1 MFVCV
6 CMWCLSTDFHFRFV
20 IRASTDAMLQYKLR
34 ALYGVEGRT
43 HHDQPLL
50 GKKAEQLTMTGP
62 YWGEGRTTLTGEKA
76 EQLIMTS
83 PYQGEGRTT
92 HHDWSLVR
100 TRREGGCWKS
110 RSHGNHLTSLHRLC
124 GTLEVLAGCT
134 VQTCLGHIYIYS
146 AGLHWRRGS
155 NLKIHDT

>member
-6 CMWCLSTDFHFRFV
+6 CMWCLSTDFHFHFV

-50 GKKAEQLTMTGP
+50 GKKAEQL
-62 YWGEGRTTLTGEKA
+62 
-76 EQLIMTS
+76 IMTS
-83 PYQGEGRTT
+83 PYQGEGRIT

-110 RSHGNHLTSLHRLC
+110 RSHSNHLTSLHRLC

-146 AGLHWRRGS
+146 AGLHWQRGS